1 MRIQDKHSK
10 VSLQNSTIHA
20 CAESGDIIAFQRLL
34 QNDPSRLHERT
45 LMLVQTPLHVSVANN
60 KVEIVKYLLDWSGPG
75 EVELEAKNVYGE
87 TPLHLAAKNGCDEVA
102 RMLLSHHANIQAKT
116 NNCLTPLHLSVGYAL
131 RSGDYSIVK
140 TLLDYN
146 ANCYAEDNE
155 GMVPLNYV
163 PDTLENQELRRLLCQ
178 NVEEQKYRDY
188 NEDTHSGVQGI
199 LDELD
204 RELSKIVGLQEL
216 KVQLQK
222 WAKGMLLDEK
232 RRSMGIDLG
241 PRKAPHMAF
250 LGNPGTGKTTVA
262 RILGRLLHSLGILSS
277 DSVVEVQRTDLV
289 GEYLGQTGPKTRG
302 KIEEAKGGIL
312 FVDEAYRLAIGQK
325 TGHQDYGVE
334 ALEEIMSVL
343 EDGDIVVIFA
353 GYTEPMK
360 RVMSSNEGFCRRVTH
375 FFHFDDFSPRDLAE
389 ILRVKM
395 TKQTEG
401 SRYYGFRLHP
411 LCTLEAIT
419 ALIEKESTEKL
430 RNKMNGGLVDHM
442 LTNAKEN
449 LDTRLSFNSKGDELL
464 TITFNDLEVGLQQLS
479 SRVTMD

>member
-1 MRIQDKHSK
+1 MRIQDKYSK
-10 VSLQNSTIHA
+10 VSVPNTTIHA
-20 CAESGDIIAFQRLL
+20 CAESGDLIGFQRLL
-34 QNDPSRLHERT
+34 QNDPSRLHERS
-45 LMLVQTPLHVSVANN
+45 LIMVQTPLHVSVANN
-60 KVEIVKYLLDWSGPG
+60 KVEIVSYLLDWRGPG

-87 TPLHLAAKNGCDEVA
+87 TPLHLAAKNGRDELA
-102 RMLLSHHANIQAKT
+102 RMLLSHHANIEAKT
-116 NNCLTPLHLSVGYAL
+116 NNGLTPLHLTVGYAL
-131 RSGDYSIVK
+131 RSGDYSTVK
-140 TLLDYN
+140 TLLDNN
-146 ANCYAEDNE
+146 ANCFAEDNE

-163 PDTLENQELRRLLCQ
+163 PDILGNEELRRLLCQ
-178 NVEEQKYRDY
+178 NVEEQRYSNY
-188 NEDTHSGVQGI
+188 NEETRSGVQGI

-204 RELSKIVGLQEL
+204 RELSKIVGLHDL
-216 KVQLQK
+216 KVQLRK

-262 RILGRLLHSLGILSS
+262 RILGKLLHSLGVLSS
-277 DSVVEVQRTDLV
+277 DTVIEVQRTDLV

-312 FVDEAYRLAIGQK
+312 FVDEAYRLAIVQT
-325 TGHQDYGVE
+325 TGFLDYGVE

-360 RVMSSNEGFCRRVTH
+360 RVMSSNEGFCRRVAH
-375 FFHFDDFSPRDLAE
+375 FFHFDDFSSRDLAE
-389 ILRVKM
+389 IVRVKM

-401 SRYYGFRLHP
+401 SRFYGFKLHP
-411 LCTLEAIT
+411 LCTLEAVT
-419 ALIEKESTEKL
+419 ALIDREITEKL

-449 LDTRLSFNSKGDELL
+449 LDARLSFDSKGDELL
-464 TITFNDLEVGLQQLS
+464 TITLNDLEVGLQQLS
-479 SRVTMD
+479 SRVTID